1 MTEVSLDNKTLIE
14 VEESNQIVTNESGIL
29 GNNSDPFILIS
40 SESPSCR
47 PQPSVSDQHIP
58 DEYLVQILER
68 TTSIRITNEYTF
80 IIDSGATSHM
90 TPNEHCL
97 IDFQTISGFVYLGNN
112 NKLEIIGTGD
122 TNISVINNI
131 LLVPELV
138 FGLISI
144 PKLDEYGCVTVID
157 SGKVIVRNSDGDV
170 VLTGTLRNNLY
181 YLDRIYLD
189 VLYNGDKVFMSRDKA
204 LAHRL
209 YTPEQIREMI
219 FYETDDDE
227 PNIKPV
233 ENEIPI
239 SITQDKEFI
248 KGKAPLKPS
257 STIVGL
263 NPLEVLHN
271 IYGHLSEKNILR
283 ALRLNMIKG
292 SKVSYEEAKK
302 MKIRL
307 CVDCMKGRM
316 RAFKTGSSTSDHEFN
331 PLEKVCV
338 DFKGYFPKASVGGY
352 RGFILFSDQAT
363 NYVYTAL
370 VKSKGDSV
378 DAMNEFNFNV
388 VMPNNKTWKILQADY
403 DTIFKN
409 TSMQEWLNEHGMV
422 LQLSAP
428 YVHSQNGQVERSMQ
442 NVMDK
447 ARTLM
452 AVYNTPSKY
461 WGFAVTTACYL
472 INRSPTSISDKTPHE
487 AVTGEVPDI
496 SNLVSFYAPGVY
508 HLTYEERRG
517 QSWLPKSQ
525 LCRMLGYSKE
535 VKLGYIVLNVRTGKV
550 IVRTDCIFDET
561 VPSYIDE
568 EIVDEEEEEE
578 EEEELVYISS
588 GEEDEMEVTAAVF
601 LDEPVIDDKY
611 SLPYIPIVETA
622 NTVSELR
629 RCKNDICYAVH
640 DVIALPPNP
649 ASVQEALA
657 GPDRVHWLKAINDE
671 LQNFDDRH
679 TFAEAPQTGR
689 AMKTKMI
696 LKYMYKNDMTIKYKA
711 RLVACGYS
719 QIYGVDYKETY
730 SPTPSLVAV
739 FILLHLAAMCD
750 LHTATFDVS
759 AAFLEGKNDYEMYCR
774 LPKDLTPIGEQPLR
788 LRVVGNFYGEKQGPK
803 LWNDHL
809 DKILVSLGFTRCAVM
824 PCLYYL
830 FDGMNFVL
838 ILVHV
843 DDGLMVSNI
852 SSLLDEFM
860 SLFLKRVQKAELL
873 HDYKKYIGI
882 SITRKPETKHIILD
896 QCHYIEEHFDEY
908 KKKEVIPMSNTM
920 NLRTAIPC
928 SNNNS
933 LLPCTGMLR
942 YLADRTR
949 PDILVAT
956 GEISTGGAVDPS
968 DDHIKTAIKTMN
980 YLSTTSD
987 LCLKLGGE
995 GDLTLFAY
1003 VDASYITDG
1012 NAKSRLG
1019 GCVFMGYD
1027 SGAVASF
1034 SRNDTIVSSLSHS
1047 STEAEIRAIDLLLRD
1062 LIHILDICSSIN
1074 LNYQSAVI
1082 VYCDNNS
1089 AILLCETLKSTHRTK
1104 HINMIIN
1111 FIREK
1116 INERIIELHFVPSEY
1131 NVADILTKPLAK
1143 DLFLRHRD
1151 ILMNGHK
1158 GNNPSSTINSAN
1170 AFVVSHIDFVDV

>member
-1 MTEVSLDNKTLIE
+1 
-14 VEESNQIVTNESGIL
+14 
-29 GNNSDPFILIS
+29 
-40 SESPSCR
+40 
-47 PQPSVSDQHIP
+47 
-58 DEYLVQILER
+58 
-68 TTSIRITNEYTF
+68 
-80 IIDSGATSHM
+80 M
-90 TPNEHCL
+90 TPYVKCL
-97 IDFQTISGFVYLGNN
+97 VDCHTISGNVYLGNN
-112 NKLEIIGTGD
+112 KPLVITGSGD
-122 TNISVINNI
+122 TRISILNNM

-144 PKLDEYGCVTVID
+144 PKLDEYGCITVID
-157 SGKVIVRNSDGDV
+157 SGKITVSDVNGDV
-170 VLTGTLRNNLY
+170 VLTGNLQNNIYHLDNK
-181 YLDRIYLD
+181 YLGEL
-189 VLYNGDKVFMSRDKA
+189 LNGNKVFMTRNKA
-204 LAHRL
+204 LANPH
-209 YTPEQIREMI
+209 YTSEQISEMLN
-219 FYETDDDE
+219 YETDDDIE
-227 PNIKPV
+227 PNTEPV
-233 ENEIPI
+233 VSELPIIP
-239 SITQDKEFI
+239 TQDKEFI
-248 KGKAPLKPS
+248 KGNAPVKPS
-257 STIVGL
+257 STIIGL

-271 IYGHLSEKNILR
+271 TYGHLSEKSILR

-292 SKVSYEEAKK
+292 SKISYEKAKDLK
-302 MKIRL
+302 VRL
-307 CVDCMKGRM
+307 CIDCMKGRM
-316 RAFKTGSSTSDHEFN
+316 RVFKTGPSNSNHVYN
-331 PLEKVCV
+331 PLEKICV
-338 DFKGYFPKASVGGY
+338 DFKGYFPKASIGGF

-363 NYVYTAL
+363 NYVYAAL
-370 VKSKGDSV
+370 VKSKGESV
-378 DAMNEFNFNV
+378 NTMNEFNANIV
-388 VMPNNKTWKILQADY
+388 IPNNKTWKILQADY

-409 TSMQEWLNEHGMV
+409 AEMQLWLNEHQIT

-452 AVYNTPSKY
+452 AVYNTPAKFWNY
-461 WGFAVTTACYL
+461 AVSTACYL

-508 HLTYEERRG
+508 HLTYDERRG

-535 VKLGYIVLNVRTGKV
+535 VKLGYIILNVRTGKV
-550 IVRTDCIFDET
+550 IVRTDCVFDET
-561 VPSYIDE
+561 VPSFIDDA
-568 EIVDEEEEEE
+568 IVDEEEEEE
-578 EEEELVYISS
+578 EEEDLVYIDSD
-588 GEEDEMEVTAAVF
+588 EEDALVVTADVF
-601 LDEPVIDDKY
+601 LDNPVDEINH
-611 SLPYIPIVETA
+611 SLPYVTCVDNA

-629 RCKNDICYAVH
+629 RCKNDICYVIH
-640 DVIALPPNP
+640 DVVALPPNP
-649 ASVQEALA
+649 ASVKEALA
-657 GPDRVHWLKAINDE
+657 GPDREHWLKAINNE

-679 TFAEAPQTGR
+679 TFAEASQVGR
-689 AMKTKMI
+689 AMKTKFI

-719 QIYGVDYKETY
+719 QIYGVDYKETFA
-730 SPTPSLVAV
+730 PTPSLVAV
-739 FILLHLAAMCD
+739 FILLHLAAMCE

-774 LPKDLTPIGEQPLR
+774 LPKDLTPEGEQPMR

-830 FDGMNFVL
+830 FNNMDFVL

-852 SSLLDEFM
+852 STLLDEFM
-860 SLFLKRVQKAELL
+860 SLFLHKVQKAELL
-873 HDYKKYIGI
+873 HDYKKYIGM
-882 SITRKPETKHIILD
+882 SITKVPETKHILLD
-896 QCHYIEEHFDEY
+896 QSHYIEDHFDEY
-908 KKKEVIPMSNTM
+908 VKKETIPMSNTV

-928 SNNNS
+928 DNNIS
-933 LLPCTGMLR
+933 LLPYTGKLR

-968 DDHIKTAIKTMN
+968 NDHIKTVIKTMN
-980 YLSTTSD
+980 YLSTTAD
-987 LCLKLGGE
+987 LSLKLGGE

-1019 GCVFMGYD
+1019 GCIFMGYD
-1027 SGAVASF
+1027 SGAVSSF

-1047 STEAEIRAIDLLLRD
+1047 STEAEIRAIDLILRD
-1062 LIHILDICSSIN
+1062 LIHILDICSCIK
-1074 LNYQSAVI
+1074 LNFKSAVP
-1082 VYCDNNS
+1082 VYCDNKS

-1143 DLFLRHRD
+1143 DLFLKHRD
-1151 ILMNGHK
+1151 VLMNGHK
-1158 GNNPSSTINSAN
+1158 GINPSSIIKSKAL
-1170 AFVVSHIDFVDV
+1170 VISHIIFKDV